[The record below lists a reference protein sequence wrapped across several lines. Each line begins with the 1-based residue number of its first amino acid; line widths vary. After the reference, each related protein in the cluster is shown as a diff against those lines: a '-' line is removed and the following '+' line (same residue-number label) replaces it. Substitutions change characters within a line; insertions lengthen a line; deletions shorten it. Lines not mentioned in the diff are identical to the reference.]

1 MNIHGLIDVPCTG
14 RYVKNSMMMK
24 RILVMPAIFLFILFL
39 TGCNEQQNPL
49 LGQWQETSATAEK
62 IGNIIEFTPSTMRIN
77 RQVVTVVYQI
87 RDSKVRVSASKKA
100 IIYVFENTDVIHY
113 EDEQRG
119 TVKLIR
125 VLKQ

>member
-1 MNIHGLIDVPCTG
+1 
-14 RYVKNSMMMK
+14 MK